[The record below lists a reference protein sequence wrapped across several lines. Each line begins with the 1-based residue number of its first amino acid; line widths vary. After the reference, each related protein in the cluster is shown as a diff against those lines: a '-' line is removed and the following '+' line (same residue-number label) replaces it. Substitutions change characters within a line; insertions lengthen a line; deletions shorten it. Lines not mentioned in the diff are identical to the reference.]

1 MNLFKKFFRMIN
13 LFELDINSRSY
24 KSSLIRIF
32 VSLLVLLGV
41 SLLRVNIKLTNP
53 ALNITLS
60 LLMLAVMIIC
70 IMIFFI
76 ASVEALQVGNNR
88 KKDKARD
95 EERK

>member
-13 LFELDINSRSY
+13 LFELDLSSRSY
-24 KSSLIRIF
+24 KSSLIRIC

-41 SLLRVNIKLTNP
+41 SLLRVNIKITNP

-60 LLMLAVMIIC
+60 LLMLAVMVIC